1 MTVSVDSLRKFLE
14 RNNFV
19 ASGSQESIDAA
30 LELMEL
36 IRAESRP
43 ASDKGRKTFN
53 VIDTLK
59 ELTVEQVNERLDLS
73 RSGLVSVF
81 LNVLGDFNLSSAI
94 RSANWYNQD
103 SVWIVGRKRWD
114 RRGAVGSHNYI
125 PVNYARNFDE
135 AFSSLRERGYTIV
148 AAEIADNA
156 VSLADYQWDEKTAVV
171 YGEEGAGLSEE
182 VLGLVDSV
190 VYIPGRGSVRSLNVA
205 ATASTFSYDYHA
217 KRGYLSE

>member
-19 ASGSQESIDAA
+19 ANGSQESVDAA

-125 PVNYARNFDE
+125 PINYARTFDE

-217 KRGYLSE
+217 KRGYMSE